1 MDKTISKN
9 KLFYAS
15 CIALLV
21 TAMTF
26 AIRAGILLELGEDF
40 KLNNY
45 QLGWVNSMAFWG
57 FPVATIFGGL
67 LYNYFGPKKLLVAA
81 FISHLIGLVMTI
93 YADGF
98 TTLMLSSFLIGFA
111 NGSVEAACN
120 PLIADMYSDNRT
132 TMLNKFHVWFP
143 GGIVIGALATTFLN
157 SIGLGWQLKIAIMII
172 PTLIYGYMFFKAI
185 FPKSENID
193 TDTAKNI
200 YSLGPIVHLF
210 IGLVIY
216 VIIALI
222 FGSSIEDIGI
232 IDFAN
237 RSTVI
242 LLLTVV
248 PLVIYGFY
256 KSNKTGLLFTFIAI
270 CMTLTAT
277 TELGTQQWL
286 QPLLEK
292 SGASPM
298 LILAMVTGIMAV
310 GRYFA
315 GPIVH
320 KFNPIGVLFMSA
332 IVSTFAIYLM
342 SVVDGTALYGAA
354 ILFAFGVCY
363 FWPTM
368 IGFVS
373 EYMPS
378 TGALGMSVAGGMGMF
393 ATGIWNP
400 IIGSWIDTNTQI
412 ALDGGLTQ
420 DLAEIAAGKA
430 TLGNMTYFPLI
441 LIVFFGILFIYR
453 NKLEERRVSQSV
465 H

>member
-1 MDKTISKN
+1 MDTTISK
-9 KLFYAS
+9 KTLFNAS
-15 CIALLV
+15 CIALIV

-26 AIRAGILLELGEDF
+26 AIRAGILVELGNDF
-40 KLNNY
+40 NLNNT
-45 QLGWVNSMAFWG
+45 QLGWINSMAFWG

-81 FISHLIGLVMTI
+81 FLSHLIGLVMTI

-98 TTLMLSSFLIGFA
+98 TTLLISSFLIGFA

-120 PLIADMYSDNRT
+120 PLIADMYSNNRT

-143 GGIVIGALATTFLN
+143 GGIVIGALATNFMN
-157 SIGLGWQLKIAIMII
+157 SLGLGWQLKIAIMIV
-172 PTLIYGYMFFKAI
+172 PTLIYGFMFFKAL

-193 TDTAKNI
+193 TDTTNNI
-200 YSLGPIVHLF
+200 KSLFSLLF
-210 IGLVIY
+210 I
-216 VIIALI
+216 
-222 FGSSIEDIGI
+222 
-232 IDFAN
+232 
-237 RSTVI
+237 
-242 LLLTVV
+242 
-248 PLVIYGFY
+248 
-256 KSNKTGLLFTFIAI
+256 FIAI

-320 KFNPIGVLFMSA
+320 KLNPIGVLFMSA
-332 IVSTFAIYLM
+332 IVSTVAIYMM
-342 SVVDGTALYGAA
+342 SIVDGTMLYGAS

-373 EYMPS
+373 EYMPK
-378 TGALGMSVAGGMGMF
+378 TGALGMSLVGGMGMF

-400 IIGSWIDTNTQI
+400 IIGSWIDTNTQT
-412 ALDGGLTQ
+412 ALDSGLTQ

-441 LIVFFGILFIYR
+441 LIVFFGILFLNR
-453 NKLEERRVSQSV
+453 KNLEKLRVNG
-465 H
+465 

>member
-1 MDKTISKN
+1 MDTTISK
-9 KLFYAS
+9 KILFNAS
-15 CIALLV
+15 CIALIV

-26 AIRAGILLELGEDF
+26 AIRAGILVELGNDF
-40 KLNNY
+40 NLNNT
-45 QLGWVNSMAFWG
+45 QLGWINSMAFWG

-81 FISHLIGLVMTI
+81 FLSHLVGLVMTI

-98 TTLMLSSFLIGFA
+98 TTLLISSFLIGFA

-120 PLIADMYSDNRT
+120 PLIADMYSNNRT

-143 GGIVIGALATTFLN
+143 GGIVIGALATNFMN
-157 SIGLGWQLKIAIMII
+157 SFGLGWQLKIAIMIL
-172 PTLIYGYMFFKAI
+172 PTLIYGYMFFKAL

-193 TDTAKNI
+193 TDTSNNI
-200 YSLGPIVHLF
+200 KSLFTPLF
-210 IGLVIY
+210 IFVA
-216 VIIALI
+216 V
-222 FGSSIEDIGI
+222 
-232 IDFAN
+232 
-237 RSTVI
+237 
-242 LLLTVV
+242 
-248 PLVIYGFY
+248 
-256 KSNKTGLLFTFIAI
+256 
-270 CMTLTAT
+270 CMTLSAT

-320 KFNPIGVLFMSA
+320 KLNPIGVLFMSA
-332 IVSTFAIYLM
+332 IVSTVAIYMM
-342 SVVDGTALYGAA
+342 SIVDGTMLYGAS

-373 EYMPS
+373 EYMPK
-378 TGALGMSVAGGMGMF
+378 TGALGMSLVGGMGMF

-400 IIGSWIDTNTQI
+400 IIGSWIDTNTQT
-412 ALDGGLTQ
+412 ALDSGLTQ

-441 LIVFFGILFIYR
+441 LIVFFGILFL
-453 NKLEERRVSQSV
+453 NKKNLEKLRVNG
-465 H
+465 

>member
-1 MDKTISKN
+1 MDTTISK
-9 KLFYAS
+9 KILFNAS
-15 CIALLV
+15 CIALIV

-26 AIRAGILLELGEDF
+26 AIRAGILVELGNDF
-40 KLNNY
+40 NLNNT
-45 QLGWVNSMAFWG
+45 QLGWINSMAFWG

-81 FISHLIGLVMTI
+81 FLSHLVGLVMTI

-98 TTLMLSSFLIGFA
+98 TTLLISSFLIGFA

-120 PLIADMYSDNRT
+120 PLIADMYSNNRT

-143 GGIVIGALATTFLN
+143 GGIVIGALATNFMN
-157 SIGLGWQLKIAIMII
+157 SFGLGWQLKIAIMIL
-172 PTLIYGYMFFKAI
+172 PTLIYGYMFFKAL

-193 TDTAKNI
+193 TDTSNNI
-200 YSLGPIVHLF
+200 KSLFTPLF
-210 IGLVIY
+210 IFVA
-216 VIIALI
+216 V
-222 FGSSIEDIGI
+222 
-232 IDFAN
+232 
-237 RSTVI
+237 
-242 LLLTVV
+242 
-248 PLVIYGFY
+248 
-256 KSNKTGLLFTFIAI
+256 

-320 KFNPIGVLFMSA
+320 KLNPIGVLFMSA
-332 IVSTFAIYLM
+332 IVSTVAIYMM
-342 SVVDGTALYGAA
+342 SIVDGTMLYGAS

-373 EYMPS
+373 EYMPK
-378 TGALGMSVAGGMGMF
+378 TGALGMSLVGGMGMF

-400 IIGSWIDTNTQI
+400 IIGSWIDTNTQT
-412 ALDGGLTQ
+412 ALDSGLTQ

-430 TLGNMTYFPLI
+430 TLGNMIYFPLI
-441 LIVFFGILFIYR
+441 LIVFFGILFLNR
-453 NKLEERRVSQSV
+453 KNLEKLRVNG
-465 H
+465 

>member
-1 MDKTISKN
+1 MDTTISK
-9 KLFYAS
+9 KILFNAS
-15 CIALLV
+15 CIALIV

-26 AIRAGILLELGEDF
+26 AIRAGILVELGNDF
-40 KLNNY
+40 NLNNT
-45 QLGWVNSMAFWG
+45 QLGWINSMAFWG

-81 FISHLIGLVMTI
+81 FLSHLVGLVMTI

-98 TTLMLSSFLIGFA
+98 TTLLISSFLIGFA

-120 PLIADMYSDNRT
+120 PLIADMYSNNRT

-143 GGIVIGALATTFLN
+143 GGIVIGALATNFMN
-157 SIGLGWQLKIAIMII
+157 SFGLGWQLKIAIMIL
-172 PTLIYGYMFFKAI
+172 PTLIYGYMFFKAL

-193 TDTAKNI
+193 TDTSNNI
-200 YSLGPIVHLF
+200 KSLLTPLF
-210 IGLVIY
+210 I
-216 VIIALI
+216 
-222 FGSSIEDIGI
+222 
-232 IDFAN
+232 
-237 RSTVI
+237 
-242 LLLTVV
+242 
-248 PLVIYGFY
+248 
-256 KSNKTGLLFTFIAI
+256 FIAV

-277 TELGTQQWL
+277 AELGTQQWL

-320 KFNPIGVLFMSA
+320 KLNPIGVLFMSA
-332 IVSTFAIYLM
+332 IVSTVAIYMM
-342 SVVDGTALYGAA
+342 SIVDGTMLYGAS

-373 EYMPS
+373 EYMPK
-378 TGALGMSVAGGMGMF
+378 TGALGMSLVGGMGMF

-400 IIGSWIDTNTQI
+400 IIGSWIDTNTQT
-412 ALDGGLTQ
+412 ALDSGLTQ

-441 LIVFFGILFIYR
+441 LIVFFGILFLNR
-453 NKLEERRVSQSV
+453 KNLEKLRVNG
-465 H
+465 

>member
-1 MDKTISKN
+1 METNISK
-9 KLFYAS
+9 KALFNAS
-15 CIALLV
+15 CIALTV

-26 AIRAGILLELGEDF
+26 AIRAGILVELGVDF
-40 KLNNY
+40 NLNNKE
-45 QLGWVNSMAFWG
+45 LGWINLMAFWG

-81 FISHLIGLVMTI
+81 FLSHLIGLVMTI

-98 TTLMLSSFLIGFA
+98 TTLLISSFLIGFA

-120 PLIADMYSDNRT
+120 PLIADMYSNNRT

-143 GGIVIGALATTFLN
+143 GGIVIGALATNVMN
-157 SIGLGWQLKIAIMII
+157 SLGLGWQSKIAIMIL
-172 PTLIYGYMFFKAI
+172 PTLIYGFMFFKAL

-193 TDTAKNI
+193 TDTSNNI
-200 YSLGPIVHLF
+200 KSLFSLLF
-210 IGLVIY
+210 I
-216 VIIALI
+216 
-222 FGSSIEDIGI
+222 
-232 IDFAN
+232 
-237 RSTVI
+237 
-242 LLLTVV
+242 
-248 PLVIYGFY
+248 
-256 KSNKTGLLFTFIAI
+256 FIAI

-320 KFNPIGVLFMSA
+320 KLNPIGVLFMSA
-332 IVSTFAIYLM
+332 IVSTIAIYMM
-342 SVVDGTALYGAA
+342 SIVDGTMLYGAS

-373 EYMPS
+373 EYMPK
-378 TGALGMSVAGGMGMF
+378 TGALGMSLVGGMGMF

-400 IIGSWIDTNTQI
+400 IIGSWIDTNTQT
-412 ALDGGLTQ
+412 ALDSGLTQ

-441 LIVFFGILFIYR
+441 LIVFFGILFLNR
-453 NKLEERRVSQSV
+453 KNLEKLRVNG
-465 H
+465 

>member
-1 MDKTISKN
+1 MDTTISK
-9 KLFYAS
+9 KTLFNAS
-15 CIALLV
+15 CIALIV

-26 AIRAGILLELGEDF
+26 AIRAGILVELGNDF
-40 KLNNY
+40 NLNNT
-45 QLGWVNSMAFWG
+45 QLGWINSMAFWG

-81 FISHLIGLVMTI
+81 FLSHLIGLVMTI

-98 TTLMLSSFLIGFA
+98 TTLLISSFLIGFA

-120 PLIADMYSDNRT
+120 PLIADMYSNNRT

-143 GGIVIGALATTFLN
+143 GGIVIGALATNFMN
-157 SIGLGWQLKIAIMII
+157 SLGLGWQLKIAIMIV
-172 PTLIYGYMFFKAI
+172 PTLIYGFMFFKAL

-193 TDTAKNI
+193 TDTSNNI
-200 YSLGPIVHLF
+200 KSLFSLLF
-210 IGLVIY
+210 I
-216 VIIALI
+216 
-222 FGSSIEDIGI
+222 
-232 IDFAN
+232 
-237 RSTVI
+237 
-242 LLLTVV
+242 
-248 PLVIYGFY
+248 
-256 KSNKTGLLFTFIAI
+256 FIAI

-320 KFNPIGVLFMSA
+320 KLNPIGVLFMSA
-332 IVSTFAIYLM
+332 IVSTVAIYMM
-342 SVVDGTALYGAA
+342 SIVDGTMLYGAS

-373 EYMPS
+373 EYMPK
-378 TGALGMSVAGGMGMF
+378 TGALGMSLVGGMGMF

-400 IIGSWIDTNTQI
+400 IIGSWIDTNTQT
-412 ALDGGLTQ
+412 ALDSGLTQ

-441 LIVFFGILFIYR
+441 LIIFFGILFLNR
-453 NKLEERRVSQSV
+453 KNLEKLRVNG
-465 H
+465 

>member
-1 MDKTISKN
+1 MDTTISK
-9 KLFYAS
+9 KILFNAS
-15 CIALLV
+15 CIALIV

-26 AIRAGILLELGEDF
+26 AIRAGILVELGNDF
-40 KLNNY
+40 NLNNT
-45 QLGWVNSMAFWG
+45 QLGWINSMAFWG

-81 FISHLIGLVMTI
+81 FLSHLVGLVMTI

-98 TTLMLSSFLIGFA
+98 TTLLISSFLIGFA

-120 PLIADMYSDNRT
+120 PLIADMYSNNRT

-143 GGIVIGALATTFLN
+143 GGIVIGALATNFMN
-157 SIGLGWQLKIAIMII
+157 SFGLGWQLKIAIMIL
-172 PTLIYGYMFFKAI
+172 PTLIYGYMFFKAL

-193 TDTAKNI
+193 TDTSNNI
-200 YSLGPIVHLF
+200 KSLLTPLF
-210 IGLVIY
+210 I
-216 VIIALI
+216 
-222 FGSSIEDIGI
+222 
-232 IDFAN
+232 
-237 RSTVI
+237 
-242 LLLTVV
+242 
-248 PLVIYGFY
+248 
-256 KSNKTGLLFTFIAI
+256 FIAV

-277 TELGTQQWL
+277 AELGTQQWL

-320 KFNPIGVLFMSA
+320 KINPIGVLFMSA
-332 IVSTFAIYLM
+332 IVSTVAIYMM
-342 SVVDGTALYGAA
+342 SIVDGTMLYGAS

-373 EYMPS
+373 EYMPK
-378 TGALGMSVAGGMGMF
+378 TGALGMSLVGGMGMF

-400 IIGSWIDTNTQI
+400 IIGSWIDTNTQT
-412 ALDGGLTQ
+412 ALDSGLTQ

-441 LIVFFGILFIYR
+441 LIVFFGILFLNR
-453 NKLEERRVSQSV
+453 KNLEKLRVNG
-465 H
+465 

>member
-1 MDKTISKN
+1 
-9 KLFYAS
+9 
-15 CIALLV
+15 
-21 TAMTF
+21 MTF
-26 AIRAGILLELGEDF
+26 AVRAGILVELGNDF
-40 KLNNY
+40 NLNNA
-45 QLGWVNSMAFWG
+45 QLGWINSMAFWG

-81 FISHLIGLVMTI
+81 FIAHLVGLVMTI

-98 TTLMLSSFLIGFA
+98 TTLLISSFLIGFA

-120 PLIADMYSDNRT
+120 PLIADMYSNNRT

-143 GGIVIGALATTFLN
+143 GGIVIGALATNFMN
-157 SIGLGWQLKIAIMII
+157 SFGLGWQLKIAIMIL
-172 PTLIYGYMFFKAI
+172 PTLIYGYMFFKAL

-193 TDTAKNI
+193 TDTSNNI
-200 YSLGPIVHLF
+200 KSLFTPLF
-210 IGLVIY
+210 IFVA
-216 VIIALI
+216 V
-222 FGSSIEDIGI
+222 
-232 IDFAN
+232 
-237 RSTVI
+237 
-242 LLLTVV
+242 
-248 PLVIYGFY
+248 
-256 KSNKTGLLFTFIAI
+256 

-277 TELGTQQWL
+277 TELGTSQWL

-298 LILAMVTGIMAV
+298 LILAMITGIMAV

-320 KFNPIGVLFMSA
+320 KLNPIGVLFMSA
-332 IVSTFAIYLM
+332 IVSAVAIYMM
-342 SVVDGTALYGAA
+342 SIVDGTMLYGAS

-373 EYMPS
+373 EYMPK
-378 TGALGMSVAGGMGMF
+378 TGALGMSLVGGMGMF

-400 IIGSWIDTNTQI
+400 IIGSWIDTNTQT
-412 ALDGGLTQ
+412 ALDSGLTQ

-441 LIVFFGILFIYR
+441 LIIFFGILFLNR
-453 NKLEERRVSQSV
+453 KNLEKLRVNG
-465 H
+465 

>member
-1 MDKTISKN
+1 MDTIISK
-9 KLFYAS
+9 KILFNAS
-15 CIALLV
+15 CVALIV

-26 AIRAGILLELGEDF
+26 AIRAGILVELGNDF
-40 KLNNY
+40 NLNNT
-45 QLGWVNSMAFWG
+45 QLGWINSMAFWG

-81 FISHLIGLVMTI
+81 FLSHLIGLVMTI

-98 TTLMLSSFLIGFA
+98 TTLLISSFLIGFA

-120 PLIADMYSDNRT
+120 PLIADMYSNNRT

-143 GGIVIGALATTFLN
+143 GGIVIGALATNFMN
-157 SIGLGWQLKIAIMII
+157 SLGLGWQLKIAIMIV
-172 PTLIYGYMFFKAI
+172 PTLIYGFMFFKAL

-193 TDTAKNI
+193 TDTSNNI
-200 YSLGPIVHLF
+200 KSLFSLLF
-210 IGLVIY
+210 I
-216 VIIALI
+216 
-222 FGSSIEDIGI
+222 
-232 IDFAN
+232 
-237 RSTVI
+237 
-242 LLLTVV
+242 
-248 PLVIYGFY
+248 
-256 KSNKTGLLFTFIAI
+256 FIAI

-320 KFNPIGVLFMSA
+320 KLNPIGVLFMSA
-332 IVSTFAIYLM
+332 IVSTVAIYMM
-342 SVVDGTALYGAA
+342 SIVDGTMLYGAS

-373 EYMPS
+373 EYMPK
-378 TGALGMSVAGGMGMF
+378 TGALGMSLVGGMGMF

-400 IIGSWIDTNTQI
+400 IIGSWIDTNTQT
-412 ALDGGLTQ
+412 ALDSGLTQ

-441 LIVFFGILFIYR
+441 LIIFFGILFLNR
-453 NKLEERRVSQSV
+453 KNLEKLRVNG
-465 H
+465 

>member
-1 MDKTISKN
+1 MDTTISK
-9 KLFYAS
+9 KILFNAS
-15 CIALLV
+15 CIALIV

-26 AIRAGILLELGEDF
+26 AIRAGILVELGNDF
-40 KLNNY
+40 NLNNT
-45 QLGWVNSMAFWG
+45 QLGWINSMAFWG

-67 LYNYFGPKKLLVAA
+67 LYNYFGPKKLLIAA
-81 FISHLIGLVMTI
+81 FLSHLIGLVMTI

-98 TTLMLSSFLIGFA
+98 TTLLISSFLIGFA

-120 PLIADMYSDNRT
+120 PLIADMYSNNRT

-143 GGIVIGALATTFLN
+143 GGIVIGALATNFMN
-157 SIGLGWQLKIAIMII
+157 SLGLGWQLKIAIMIV
-172 PTLIYGYMFFKAI
+172 PTLIYGFMFFKAL

-193 TDTAKNI
+193 TDTSNNI
-200 YSLGPIVHLF
+200 KSLFSLLF
-210 IGLVIY
+210 I
-216 VIIALI
+216 
-222 FGSSIEDIGI
+222 
-232 IDFAN
+232 
-237 RSTVI
+237 
-242 LLLTVV
+242 
-248 PLVIYGFY
+248 
-256 KSNKTGLLFTFIAI
+256 FIAI

-320 KFNPIGVLFMSA
+320 KLNPIGVLFMSA
-332 IVSTFAIYLM
+332 IVSTVAIYMM
-342 SVVDGTALYGAA
+342 SIVDGTMLYGAS

-373 EYMPS
+373 EYMPK
-378 TGALGMSVAGGMGMF
+378 TGALGMSLVGGMGMF

-400 IIGSWIDTNTQI
+400 IIGSWIDTNTQT
-412 ALDGGLTQ
+412 ALDSGLTQ

-441 LIVFFGILFIYR
+441 LIVFFGILFLNR
-453 NKLEERRVSQSV
+453 KNLEKLRVNG
-465 H
+465 